1 MTGAGDRVR
10 FDYLRDPAAIY
21 RRSFE
26 LVAEACNLGALAP
39 GDQPVAARIVH
50 SCGMPDIV
58 GDLRFGGDVGAAV
71 RAAVTAG
78 RPVVVDSRMTANAIH
93 SAALPAGARV
103 VCGLDDPDVT
113 AHAERLGTTRSAAGI
128 VLLRA
133 ELDRAVVVV
142 GNAPTALF
150 ALMELMLDN
159 GVRPAAILGFPVGF
173 VGAAE
178 SKDALVHHAGDVP
191 FVTVLG
197 RRGGSAMAGGALNGA
212 LLGGGDA

>member
-1 MTGAGDRVR
+1 MTGAVDRVR

-26 LVAEACNLGALAP
+26 MVAEACDLAGLAP
-39 GDQPVAARIVH
+39 GDRPVAVRIVH

-58 GDLRFGGDVGAAV
+58 ADLRFSGALGEAVRDAIGAA
-71 RAAVTAG
+71 

-93 SAALPAGARV
+93 SAALPEGARV
-103 VCGLDDPDVT
+103 VCGLDRPDV
-113 AHAERLGTTRSAAGI
+113 AQCAARLGTTRSAAGLH
-128 VLLRA
+128 LLRA
-133 ELDRAVVVV
+133 ELDGAVVVV

-150 ALMELMLDN
+150 ALLELMLDE

-178 SKDALVHHAGDVP
+178 SKEALVAHAGDVP

-212 LLGGGDA
+212 LMGGGGA

>member
-1 MTGAGDRVR
+1 MTGVSDRVR

-21 RRSFE
+21 RRSFKI
-26 LVAEACNLGALAP
+26 VAEECDLDALAP
-39 GDQPVAARIVH
+39 ADRPIAARVVH

-58 GDLRFGGDVGAAV
+58 GNLRFGGDVGGAV
-71 RAAVTAG
+71 RAAVASG

-93 SAALPAGARV
+93 SAALPDDARV
-103 VCGLDDPDVT
+103 VCGLDHPDV
-113 AHAERLGTTRSAAGI
+113 AEHAAQLGTTRSAAGI
-128 VLLRA
+128 YLLKQ
-133 ELDRAVVVV
+133 ELDGAVVVV

-150 ALMELMLDN
+150 ALLELMLDD
-159 GVRPAAILGFPVGF
+159 GSRPAAILGFPVGF

-178 SKDALVHHAGDVP
+178 SKDALVEHAGDVP

-212 LLGGGDA
+212 LLGGGAA

>member
-1 MTGAGDRVR
+1 VTGLGDRVR

-26 LVAEACNLGALAP
+26 IVAEACDLDALAP
-39 GDQPVAARIVH
+39 ADRPISARIVH

-58 GDLRFGGDVGAAV
+58 GDLRFGGDVGGAV
-71 RAAVTAG
+71 RAAVAAG
-78 RPVVVDSRMTANAIH
+78 RPVVVDSRMAANAIH
-93 SAALPAGARV
+93 SSALPEGARV
-103 VCGLDDPDVT
+103 VCGLDHPDVT
-113 AHAERLGTTRSAAGI
+113 AHADRLGTTRSAAGM

-133 ELDRAVVVV
+133 DLDGAVVVV

-150 ALMELMLDN
+150 AMLELMLDE

-178 SKDALVHHAGDVP
+178 SKDALVAHAGDVP

-212 LLGGGDA
+212 LLGGGGA

>member
-1 MTGAGDRVR
+1 VTGLGDRVR

-26 LVAEACNLGALAP
+26 IVAEECDLDALSPADRP
-39 GDQPVAARIVH
+39 IAVRIVH

-58 GDLRFGGDVGAAV
+58 GDLRLSGDVGGAV
-71 RAAVTAG
+71 RAAVAAG

-93 SAALPAGARV
+93 SAALPEGARV
-103 VCGLDDPDVT
+103 VCGLDHPDAAT
-113 AHAERLGTTRSAAGI
+113 DAARLGTTRSAAGI

-133 ELDRAVVVV
+133 ELDGAVVVV

-150 ALMELMLDN
+150 ALLELMLDD

-178 SKDALVHHAGDVP
+178 SKDALAAHAGDVP

-212 LLGGGDA
+212 LLGGGGA